1 MAYADVGERIR
12 EARKTLG
19 LNQEELAELARLN
32 RVTVAKYESGK
43 VEPGAQALSRIADAL
58 DTTVDRLLGRQ
69 EAGTNAPTITPQTVE
84 AKILSAGIDKMPEAE
99 RERALDMMRLVFVQ
113 YADFFKKGTD
123 DDDT

>member
-1 MAYADVGERIR
+1 MNIIR
-12 EARKTLG
+12 ELRKRSDM
-19 LNQEELAELARLN
+19 QQKELAAAVGVSVATVSDWETQKKDPSSERL
-32 RVTVAKYESGK
+32 KK
-43 VEPGAQALSRIADAL
+43 LSQVFN
-58 DTTVDRLLGRQ
+58 VDPLVILGR
-69 EAGTNAPTITPQTVE
+69 GTPEVSKDLAAVPHTIE